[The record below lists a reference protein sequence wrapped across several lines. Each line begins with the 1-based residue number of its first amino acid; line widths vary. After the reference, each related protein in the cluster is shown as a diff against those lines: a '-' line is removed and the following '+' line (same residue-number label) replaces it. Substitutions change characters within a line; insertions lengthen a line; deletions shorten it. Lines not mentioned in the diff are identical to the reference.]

1 MENKPTS
8 EEKLWAVI
16 SQLSVFL
23 SGTGLM
29 MPAFAWAEYRK
40 KSKYVAFQA
49 LQAFCYQSLGYT
61 LWSLAA
67 LIVILIL
74 TFATLPLLKNG
85 EGISQWM
92 ISHIVVMLGL
102 YVIYLAIPVI
112 AAIQSVSGREY
123 YYPLLGK
130 RLARFI
136 GYDPA
141 ADPASPLDEPNVER
155 FAAAMADFAIVYP
168 LWGML
173 PSLLFLILPGVRSR
187 YMQFHSLQTVIFQAI
202 STIVTIGLG
211 ILSFFVFLS
220 AVLPFAQN
228 PTSLQPSIESMLSF
242 FVFLL
247 CLMLVLLI
255 VPLYQIVG
263 QWAGLQIL
271 RGYDYHYSLI
281 GRWAERWLAKQEKKL

>member
-1 MENKPTS
+1 M
-8 EEKLWAVI
+8 
-16 SQLSVFL
+16 
-23 SGTGLM
+23 M

-40 KSKYVAFQA
+40 KSKYIAFHA

-85 EGISQWM
+85 EGINQWV
-92 ISHIVVMLGL
+92 ITHIVVMVVL
-102 YVIYLAIPVI
+102 YVVYLAIPVI
-112 AAIQSVSGREY
+112 AVVQFAGGHEY
-123 YYPLLGK
+123 YYPILGK

-136 GYDPA
+136 GY
-141 ADPASPLDEPNVER
+141 DPASPLDEPNVER

-168 LWGML
+168 FWGML
-173 PSLLFLILPGVRSR
+173 PSMLFLIIPGAPRSR
-187 YMQFHSLQTVIFQAI
+187 YMQFHSLQTVLFQAS
-202 STIVTIGLG
+202 STLVTIGLG

-220 AVLPFAQN
+220 AVLPLAKN
-228 PTSLQPSIESMLSF
+228 PASLQPSIESMLSF

-247 CLMLVLLI
+247 CLMLVMLI

-271 RGYDYHYSLI
+271 RGHDYHYSLI
-281 GRWAERWLAKQEKKL
+281 GRWTEHWLAKQQKNTDEKNI